1 MGRLS
6 KKIAESSQPDFSSNE
21 PVNYVTE
28 TEEVTVEE
36 EPVPVEVE
44 ETVEEIQEVDDT
56 SVEETPMETPKK
68 KRIPIKAALLVLGTV
83 IGIGHVG
90 VIGHLLNATRP
101 QYPVINFPQ
110 GNYSSYKMEATRD
123 GYRIE
128 YKAND
133 PAILES
139 ERSLQVDQEKRGLF
153 GGTTRRREYRTDQFT
168 MDGSRN
174 LGGGAVDPEGKLG
187 AKSEECIVADA
198 GARSQGA
205 MAGTSIAAGAIV
217 PAVVNIPYVG
227 WLAAGW
233 VTLLGG
239 KLGSDIGSEVGKVF
253 NDC

>member
-1 MGRLS
+1 MKLG
-6 KKIAESSQPDFSSNE
+6 KQ
-21 PVNYVTE
+21 TE
-28 TEEVTVEE
+28 T
-36 EPVPVEVE
+36 P
-44 ETVEEIQEVDDT
+44 I
-56 SVEETPMETPKK
+56 ETPTNKK
-68 KRIPIKAALLVLGTV
+68 SPIKTASLVLLGV
-83 IGIGHVG
+83 VGIAHIGVL
-90 VIGHLLNATRP
+90 GHLLNAVRP
-101 QYPVINFPQ
+101 PVINFPS
-110 GNYSSYKMEATRD
+110 GDYSSYTVEATRD

-133 PAILES
+133 PAILNS
-139 ERSLQVDQEKRGLF
+139 ERQLTLDEKRGGLF
-153 GGTTRRREYRTDQFT
+153 GGGGVVSRDEYRRDEYT